1 MALSTRTSTRYGLQ
15 TVVGDVESGA
25 IMETVRAPKGM
36 NDLFEEEL
44 AGWRH
49 LERTVRE
56 VFLAYGFGEIRTPIV
71 EEAELFVRGVGEA
84 TDIVGKEMFI
94 FPDRDQRSPKQLCLR
109 PENTAGVVRAM
120 IENGKIVA
128 DAYWKVFYLGPQFRN
143 ERPQAG
149 RYRQFHQLGC
159 EVLGYAE
166 PAADVEVMATAHT
179 LLSRLGITDV
189 TLHLSSIGDAAD
201 RPRYREA
208 LLAFLRPHEASLSED
223 SKRRLQANPL
233 RILDSKDEGDR
244 RICAEA
250 PKPIDFLSDEARAHF
265 EAVRAGLER
274 LGIAYRV
281 DPLLV
286 RGLDYY
292 TRTVFELVGSHGL
305 GAQSTVIAG
314 GRYDGLVAELGGRPT
329 PAVGYAGGVERL
341 LLVMRALGLSAPAQS
356 PGLML
361 IGADAA
367 GHARAAELAFAL
379 RNGGVGVEVDL
390 RGRSVKAQMRHADRS
405 GARFTAVVGS
415 SEIERGTVALKN
427 MAAGSV
433 TTVPLTAD
441 ELARVVRGT

>member
-1 MALSTRTSTRYGLQ
+1 MAVPDVAL
-15 TVVGDVESGA
+15 DVESGA

-36 NDLFEEEL
+36 NDLFEDEL
-44 AGWRH
+44 VTWRH

-56 VFLAYGFGEIRTPIV
+56 VFLSYGFGEVRTPVV
-71 EEAELFVRGVGEA
+71 EEAELFVRGVGEG

-94 FPDRDQRSPKQLCLR
+94 FPDRDPRAPKQLCLR

-166 PAADVEVMATAHT
+166 PAADIEVIASAHAILT
-179 LLSRLGITDV
+179 RLGITDV
-189 TLHLSSIGDAAD
+189 ALHISSIGDAAD
-201 RPRYREA
+201 RPRYKEA
-208 LLAFLRPHEASLSED
+208 LLAYLQPHEAALSDD
-223 SKRRLQANPL
+223 SKRRLRVNPL
-233 RILDSKDEGDR
+233 RILDSKDEADR
-244 RICAEA
+244 RICADA
-250 PKPIDFLSDEARAHF
+250 PKPLDFLSDEARAHF
-265 EAVRAGLER
+265 DAVKAGLER
-274 LGIAYRV
+274 LGIPYRV

-292 TRTVFELVGSHGL
+292 TRTVFELIGTHGL

-341 LLVMRALGLSAPAQS
+341 VLVMRALGLTAPA
-356 PGLML
+356 PTPALMV
-361 IGADAA
+361 IGADDA
-367 GHARAAELAFAL
+367 GHARCAELAFAL
-379 RNGGVGVEVDL
+379 RRDGLAVEVDL
-390 RGRSVKAQMRHADRS
+390 RGRSVKAQMRHADRA

-415 SEIERGTVALKN
+415 SEIERGTVSVKN

-433 TTVPLTAD
+433 ESIPLTA
-441 ELARVVRGT
+441 EALARACRGT